1 MCEEVYL
8 AKKKLAQA
16 LCSGNKRASGEV
28 TCRVLGCILL
38 RSDARKYILY
48 YFNSDRVG
56 GKERY
61 LKRGSSGSRTSA
73 AGLGPCVCVCVCR
86 GGSYESR

>member
-1 MCEEVYL
+1 MRRFTWPRRSSP
-8 AKKKLAQA
+8 KLLQW
-16 LCSGNKRASGEV
+16 NKRASGEV
-28 TCRVLGCILL
+28 TCRVLVCILL

-61 LKRGSSGSRTSA
+61 LKRGSSGSRTSV
-73 AGLGPCVCVCVCR
+73 LGWDLGVVVR
-86 GGSYESR
+86 GVMNSGNGS

>member
-1 MCEEVYL
+1 MYGQAVTEVWRWHRLSEEVYL

-16 LCSGNKRASGEV
+16 LAVNKRASGEV
-28 TCRVLGCILL
+28 TCRVLVSILL

-48 YFNSDRVG
+48 YLNSDRVG

-61 LKRGSSGSRTSA
+61 LKRGSSGSRTSV
-73 AGLGPCVCVCVCR
+73 LGWDLV
-86 GGSYESR
+86 